1 MQRSYSLRNA
11 RAPTASQLVNPP
23 PPVSSARSGRS
34 FAPFRHSMRIHQA
47 VNFSPDL
54 AKRLAVLVKMEKNI
68 MTSMVQVTRGRRDA
82 ARQLSYWGEDCDDD
96 ISDVTDKLGVLFY
109 EVAELENY
117 LIDRHDQYRVTLK
130 SIRNIEASVQPSR
143 EKKQKLLDQ
152 IYMLKHKD
160 PESPR
165 LVTME
170 QELVRE
176 EAACLVAE
184 AQLSNT
190 TREKFKQAMVY
201 NLDALHEHAEKL
213 GLISTY
219 GRHLLNLIDDTPVT
233 PGEARPAYDGYETSR
248 QIVMDAEQSLSNWVP
263 SNQAPVNFAK
273 PQQDEDLQSDTRSW
287 NEYEAQGEPMPV
299 QQMTQFNTAQLND
312 THSDT
317 SEMAENDPNVHPH
330 VREERIARIDPDAT
344 DGPAT
349 LQSTDQQP
357 AVQVA

>member
-23 PPVSSARSGRS
+23 PPVSSARNSRS
-34 FAPFRHSMRIHQA
+34 FTPFRHSMRIHQA

-54 AKRLAVLVKMEKNI
+54 AKRLAVLVKMEKNV

-117 LIDRHDQYRVTLK
+117 LVDRHDQYRVTLK

-165 LVTME
+165 LITME

-213 GLISTY
+213 GLISAY

-248 QIVMDAEQSLSNWVP
+248 QIVMDAEHSLSSWVP
-263 SNQAPVNFAK
+263 ANQAPVSFAK
-273 PQQDEDLQSDTRSW
+273 PQEEDVQSDARSW
-287 NEYEAQGEPMPV
+287 NEYEAQGEPVPV
-299 QQMTQFNTAQLND
+299 HQMNHLND
-312 THSDT
+312 AQSDT
-317 SEMAENDPNVHPH
+317 SEMAENDPNMHPH
-330 VREERIARIDPDAT
+330 VREERIARIDSNAT
-344 DGPAT
+344 NGHTT

>member
-1 MQRSYSLRNA
+1 MHRSYSLRNS
-11 RAPTASQLVNPP
+11 RAPTASQLMNPP
-23 PPVSSARSGRS
+23 PPVSSARNSRS
-34 FAPFRHSMRIHQA
+34 FTPFRHSMRIHQA

-54 AKRLAVLVKMEKNI
+54 AKRLAVLVKMEKNV
-68 MTSMVQVTRGRRDA
+68 MASMVQVTRGRRDA

-143 EKKQKLLDQ
+143 EKKQKLLDH

-160 PESPR
+160 PESPK

-190 TREKFKQAMVY
+190 TREKFKQAMTY

-213 GLISTY
+213 GLITAY
-219 GRHLLNLIDDTPVT
+219 GRHLLNLIDDAPVT

-248 QIVMDAEQSLSNWVP
+248 QIIMDAEHALSTWIPAHP
-263 SNQAPVNFAK
+263 SVNFAK
-273 PQQDEDLQSDTRSW
+273 PQEEDVQSDARSW
-287 NEYEAQGEPMPV
+287 NDYEAQGEPVPV
-299 QQMTQFNTAQLND
+299 QQMTQMND
-312 THSDT
+312 SQSDT
-317 SEMAENDPNVHPH
+317 SEMAENDPNMHPH
-330 VREERIARIDPDAT
+330 VREERIARM
-344 DGPAT
+344 DGVENNAVNDT
-349 LQSTDQQP
+349 TSLQPKEQQP